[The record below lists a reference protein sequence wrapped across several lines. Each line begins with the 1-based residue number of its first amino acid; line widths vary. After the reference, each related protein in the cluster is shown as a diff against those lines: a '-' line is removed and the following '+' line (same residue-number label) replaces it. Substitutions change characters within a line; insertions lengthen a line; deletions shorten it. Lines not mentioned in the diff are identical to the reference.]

1 MTNSPDLSPLDFFL
15 WRHLKDLVYKSLQD
29 SLAEI
34 IISIRRE
41 IWTISTETCAAVVRN
56 FRRRLYVLID
66 QGAPN
71 LEHILW
77 LLFFLN
83 RLILKKKNMHFCEIC
98 IVKFTLHTFIKM
110 HLLFCSINSKSKWY
124 YGTPC
129 MLELTALL
137 FRRQGNT
144 LRT

>member
-1 MTNSPDLSPLDFFL
+1 
-15 WRHLKDLVYKSLQD
+15 
-29 SLAEI
+29 
-34 IISIRRE
+34 
-41 IWTISTETCAAVVRN
+41 
-56 FRRRLYVLID
+56 
-66 QGAPN
+66 
-71 LEHILW
+71 
-77 LLFFLN
+77 
-83 RLILKKKNMHFCEIC
+83 MHFCEIC

-144 LRT
+144 LRTKLRQGSGTFNFLLEKNYSDFEIT

>member
-1 MTNSPDLSPLDFFL
+1 METLFLLNRKCLTNSPDLSPLDFFL

-41 IWTISTETCAAVVRN
+41 IRTISTETCVAVVRN

-71 LEHILW
+71 LEHIL
-77 LLFFLN
+77 
-83 RLILKKKNMHFCEIC
+83 
-98 IVKFTLHTFIKM
+98 
-110 HLLFCSINSKSKWY
+110 
-124 YGTPC
+124 
-129 MLELTALL
+129 
-137 FRRQGNT
+137 
-144 LRT
+144 